1 MKTFDELQIEDF
13 MQKKEKILE
22 MMASN
27 EVYEHA
33 FMMRER
39 MKKAKQILTEYK
51 KKYNKIVVVAH
62 YYVI

>member
-1 MKTFDELQIEDF
+1 
-13 MQKKEKILE
+13 
-22 MMASN
+22 MASN